1 MGIFEAAYAWY
12 AVAAVVILF
21 ICAGACFIA
30 VKNKK
35 TKKTEDAA
43 EVKTEDTTVEN
54 TESSDK

>member
-1 MGIFEAAYAWY
+1 MGIFDAAYAWY

-35 TKKTEDAA
+35 AKKADETT
-43 EVKTEDTTVEN
+43 VKADETTVEN